1 MVGDQATVLVV
12 DDSRTKRYLLVSW
25 LTRAGFVV
33 REAETGTEALE
44 RVAKDPIDLVVL
56 DVRLPDLSGF
66 DVCERI
72 KADHPAM
79 PVIHV
84 SAHAVDVVDRAQGLT
99 RGADAYLAEPI
110 EPEELVAT
118 AHAVL
123 RYYQARQ
130 RAELLAER
138 LTVLADTTVAVH
150 AAPNFARLLETA
162 AAGAAN
168 IFKSPAAVIA
178 ETFDG
183 DCLAG
188 IAAGPGAKPTIVPW
202 VVDDTG
208 VPTGATVR
216 VNDPDEWG
224 LVSWPAGDTV
234 TVAAARLREDRA
246 PLYVV
251 VPSATQTARTPVLVQ
266 LAQAV
271 ASAVEAQ
278 RSFDEEHRIA
288 VTLQRSLLPRRLPEV
303 AGLDLAVRY
312 EPASAQTEVG
322 GDFYELVMLD
332 GHLLVAIG
340 DVAGHSLHAAT
351 VMAELRHAVR
361 AYAVEGHQPGV
372 ILDRLNELM
381 RTLLRNELATLCIL
395 LLHPPSGRI
404 RLASAGHLPALVSV
418 DGRVDF
424 VQQSAP
430 LLGVRAERPDDLEF
444 VLPTGATLVLYT
456 DGLIERRDA
465 TIDEGL
471 AALAA
476 CAARV
481 DDDLDRF
488 CHRLLVELAPPEIH
502 DDVAVVAVRRR

>member
-1 MVGDQATVLVV
+1 MEGGRATVLVV

-25 LTRAGFVV
+25 LSRAGFTVL
-33 REAETGTEALE
+33 EAETGGEALA
-44 RVAKDPIDLVVL
+44 RVGVDPIDLVVL

-66 DVCERI
+66 EVCERI
-72 KADHPAM
+72 KTAHPAM

-118 AHAVL
+118 ASAVL
-123 RYYQARQ
+123 RYYRARQ
-130 RAELLAER
+130 RAELLVER
-138 LTVLADTTVAVH
+138 LTGLADTTVAVH
-150 AAPNFARLLETA
+150 AAPSFARLLE
-162 AAGAAN
+162 GAAEGAAK
-168 IFKSPAAVIA
+168 IFKCPAAVVA

-183 DCLAG
+183 DCIAG
-188 IAAGPGAKPTIVPW
+188 VTAGPDTPARIVPW

-208 VPTGATVR
+208 VPTGSTVR
-216 VNDPDEWG
+216 VQDPAAWG
-224 LVSWPAGDTV
+224 LVDWPADDTV

-251 VPSATQTARTPVLVQ
+251 VPTHTQTDRNPVLVQ

-271 ASAVEAQ
+271 AAAVEAQ

-288 VTLQRSLLPRRLPEV
+288 VTLQRSLLPRRIPTV

-332 GHLLVAIG
+332 GHLLLAIG

-361 AYAVEGHQPGV
+361 AYAVEGHQPGE
-372 ILDRLNELM
+372 ILHRVNELM
-381 RTLLRNELATLCIL
+381 RTLLPTELATICVL
-395 LLHPPSGRI
+395 LVHPPSGRV
-404 RLASAGHLPALVSV
+404 RMASAGHLPPALSL
-418 DGRVDF
+418 DGKVEF

-430 LLGVRAERPDDLEF
+430 LLGVRAPRPPDLEF
-444 VLPTGATLVLYT
+444 VLPPGATLVFYT
-456 DGLIERRDA
+456 DGLIERRDT
-465 TIDEGL
+465 TIDDGL
-471 AALAA
+471 SALAA
-476 CAARV
+476 VAARV
-481 DDDLDRF
+481 DQDLDRF
-488 CHRLLVELAPPEIH
+488 CERLLVELAPPEIQ
-502 DDVAVVAVRRR
+502 DDVAVVALRRR

>member
-1 MVGDQATVLVV
+1 MEGGPATVLVV
-12 DDSRTKRYLLVSW
+12 DDSRPKRYLLVSW
-25 LTRAGFVV
+25 LTRAGFATI
-33 REAETGTEALE
+33 EAENGAEALD
-44 RVAKDPIDLVVL
+44 RVEKDRVDLVVL
-56 DVRLPDLSGF
+56 DVRLPDVSGF
-66 DVCERI
+66 EVCEQI
-72 KADHPAM
+72 KVAHPAI

-130 RAELLAER
+130 RAEQLAER
-138 LTVLADTTVAVH
+138 LAALADATVEMH
-150 AAPNFARLLETA
+150 AASNFVRLLEA
-162 AAGAAN
+162 ASAGAAR
-168 IFKSPAAVIA
+168 IFRSPAAVIA

-188 IAAGPGAKPTIVPW
+188 VAAGPDAPAGVVPW
-202 VVDDTG
+202 TVDDAG
-208 VPTGATVR
+208 VPIGTTVR
-216 VNDPDEWG
+216 VDEPGNWER
-224 LVSWPAGDTV
+224 VDWPAGDTV

-251 VPSATQTARTPVLVQ
+251 VPTATQTVRTPVLVQ
-266 LAQAV
+266 LAQAI

-288 VTLQRSLLPRRLPEV
+288 VTLQRSLLPRRLPEI

-312 EPASAQTEVG
+312 EPASARTEVG

-332 GHLLVAIG
+332 GHLLMAVG

-372 ILDRLNELM
+372 ILDRVNELM
-381 RTLLRNELATLCIL
+381 RTLLPNEQATLCLL
-395 LLHPPSGRI
+395 LLHPGSGLV
-404 RLASAGHLPALVSV
+404 RLASAGHLPALISR
-418 DGRVDF
+418 DGRVEF
-424 VQQSAP
+424 VQHSAP
-430 LLGVRAERPDDLEF
+430 LLGVRAPRPPDLEF
-444 VLPTGATLVLYT
+444 VLPAGSTLVLYT

-465 TIDEGL
+465 TIDDGL
-471 AALAA
+471 AALAVVA
-476 CAARV
+476 TRV

-488 CHRLLVELAPPEIH
+488 CERLLVELAPTEIH